1 MKRYS
6 ITIIIR
12 KMQIKAAMRYHLTL
26 ARMAS
31 LKSLQIT
38 NARDTWRKGNSSIL
52 LVGMYVGAATV
63 ENSQYG
69 SSSRKLKIELPYD
82 LAIPLLD
89 KTIIK
94 KETCTLCS

>member
-38 NARDTWRKGNSSIL
+38 NARDTWRKRNSSIL
-52 LVGMYVGAATV
+52 LVGMYVCAAAV

-82 LAIPLLD
+82 LAIPRLD

-94 KETCTLCS
+94 KEKCTLCS

>member
-12 KMQIKAAMRYHLTL
+12 KMQIKAAVRYHLTL
-26 ARMAS
+26 ARMEP
-31 LKSLQIT
+31 LKSLQLT
-38 NARDTWRKGNSSIL
+38 TARDTWRKGNPSIL
-52 LVGMYVGAATV
+52 LVGMDVGAATV

-69 SSSRKLKIELPYD
+69 SSSRKLKIELSYG

>member
-6 ITIIIR
+6 RTIIIR
-12 KMQIKAAMRYHLTL
+12 KMQIKAAGRYHLTL

-31 LKSLQIT
+31 LKRLQIT
-38 NARDTWRKGNSSIL
+38 NARDMWRQGSPSIL
-52 LVGMYVGAATV
+52 LVGKYVGTV
-63 ENSQYG
+63 TMENSHYA
-69 SSSRKLKIELPYD
+69 SSSKKLKIELPCD

-94 KETCTLCS
+94 KETCTLSS